1 MLERYVRIHQQIR
14 TVEAVEELVPTG
26 VAYRK
31 LLELLEH
38 MKKFPSITKKLQC
51 DGIDLADRNANASI
65 VHSPVFKAAAVKVIN
80 GGTISKAEAAAVKPF
95 EVAKC
100 GETLKTPLDDY
111 AK

>member
-31 LLELLEH
+31 LLEH
-38 MKKFPSITKKLQC
+38 MKKFPSITKKLRC
-51 DGIDLADRNANASI
+51 GGIDLADFNANASI
-65 VHSPVFKAAAVKVIN
+65 VHSPVFEAAAVKVIN
-80 GGTISKAEAAAVKPF
+80 GSTISKAEAAAVKPF